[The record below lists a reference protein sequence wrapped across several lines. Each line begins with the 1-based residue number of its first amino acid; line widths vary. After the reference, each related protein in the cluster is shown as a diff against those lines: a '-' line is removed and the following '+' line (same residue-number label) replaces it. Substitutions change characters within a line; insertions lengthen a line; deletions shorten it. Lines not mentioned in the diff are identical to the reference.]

1 MYLPGDYNIVTFK
14 MMQRWILELFIYKTY
29 LSIEHADCTKK
40 KKQTWSQL
48 SCIFHSVRER
58 ENNQA
63 NKNVQ

>member
-40 KKQTWSQL
+40 KADMVSAFMHFSFSK
-48 SCIFHSVRER
+48 RER
-58 ENNQA
+58 
-63 NKNVQ
+63 K

>member
-40 KKQTWSQL
+40 KSRHGL
-48 SCIFHSVRER
+48 SFHAFFI
-58 ENNQA
+58 Q
-63 NKNVQ
+63 